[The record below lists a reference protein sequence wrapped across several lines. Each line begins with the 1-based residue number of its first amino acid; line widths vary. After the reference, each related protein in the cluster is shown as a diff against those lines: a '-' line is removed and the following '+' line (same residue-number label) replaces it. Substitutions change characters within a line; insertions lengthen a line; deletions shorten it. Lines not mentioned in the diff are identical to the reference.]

1 MARSTNIGTHFS
13 EKRIWRVLNIAP
25 QIHSKVGC
33 VNGGR
38 RLGSLKDTKALVTAA
53 SREAGVHIESALT
66 AGISGMFTAG
76 SDPRGPDPGVGMVKG
91 IKADRW
97 VGFHVG
103 DKAPALGTSRSDGV
117 APGMSDPERSLFVDR
132 LVYPGHGRN
141 RGEQAFGDTTRV
153 HRAQKRGYVW
163 AGDQMER
170 EVRGVMV
177 GPARSFAVG
186 VVHQERYCDK
196 RGLAACVLRFGFWY
210 CTLVSSPIG
219 SQFTVRLLMCGN

>member
-1 MARSTNIGTHFS
+1 
-13 EKRIWRVLNIAP
+13 
-25 QIHSKVGC
+25 
-33 VNGGR
+33 
-38 RLGSLKDTKALVTAA
+38 
-53 SREAGVHIESALT
+53 
-66 AGISGMFTAG
+66 MFTAG

-91 IKADRW
+91 VKADRW
-97 VGFHVG
+97 VGLHVG
-103 DKAPALGTSRSDGV
+103 DKAPALGSSRSDDV

-153 HRAQKRGYVW
+153 HRAQKRGHVW

-170 EVRGVMV
+170 EVWGVVV

-186 VVHQERYCDK
+186 VVYRERYCDR
-196 RGLAACVLRFGFWY
+196 RGSGEGCSVWVSPPVLRFGFWY

-219 SQFTVRLLMCGN
+219 SQFTVRLLMCGI

>member
-1 MARSTNIGTHFS
+1 MARSPNIGTHFS
-13 EKRIWRVLNIAP
+13 EKRIRRVLNIAP

-38 RLGSLKDTKALVTAA
+38 RLGSLKDTKALATAA
-53 SREAGVHIESALT
+53 SREAGVHIESAPT
-66 AGISGMFTAG
+66 TGISGMFTAG

-91 IKADRW
+91 VKADRW

-170 EVRGVMV
+170 GSGRCGWA
-177 GPARSFAVG
+177 GPDFCRRCCPPG
-186 VVHQERYCDK
+186 E
-196 RGLAACVLRFGFWY
+196 
-210 CTLVSSPIG
+210 
-219 SQFTVRLLMCGN
+219 LL